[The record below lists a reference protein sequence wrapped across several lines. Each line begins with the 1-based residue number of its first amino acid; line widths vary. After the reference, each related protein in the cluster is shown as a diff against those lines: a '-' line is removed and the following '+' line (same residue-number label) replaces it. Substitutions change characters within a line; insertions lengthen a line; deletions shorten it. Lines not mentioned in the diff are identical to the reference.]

1 MPAAIL
7 SQPSGT
13 GEQTQEPTMKTT
25 FQKLCVSGM
34 ALAALACGAAFAQ
47 SYPSKPVTVVV
58 AYPPGG
64 DTDAIAR
71 LFADKLSQR
80 LKQTVV
86 VDNKPGAGGTLGNA
100 YVGRALPDGYTL
112 LFTPNPFTTA
122 PMVLKLPAS
131 TSYDVL
137 HGFEPII
144 KTAVQPLVLVANPNA
159 GFRTI
164 PDMIAAA
171 KSGKAVSYASP
182 GAGSPMHVA
191 AEWLNRSAG
200 VKITHI
206 PYRGVGP
213 SVTDV
218 VAGHVPT
225 AWVTLG
231 PVTQY
236 FNQGRLIPLAI
247 SDAQRTPL
255 APAIPTLVELGY
267 KDVVVG
273 AWNGFFAPKGT
284 PADVVKLLNGHLNEI
299 VRMPEVVEK
308 LATFGALPVGGSPDV
323 LAKTNASDFEV
334 MGKTIRELGI
344 TAD

>member
-1 MPAAIL
+1 MKIDFRKLFVLSLAITAAVGG
-7 SQPSGT
+7 S
-13 GEQTQEPTMKTT
+13 
-25 FQKLCVSGM
+25 V
-34 ALAALACGAAFAQ
+34 FAQ
-47 SYPSKPVTVVV
+47 PYPAKPITVVV

-86 VDNKPGAGGTLGNA
+86 VDNKPGAGGTIGNA
-100 YVGRALPDGYTL
+100 FVGRAAPDGYTL

-122 PMVLKLPAS
+122 PMVLKLPPS

-137 HGFEPII
+137 NGFEPII

-159 GFRTI
+159 GFKTI
-164 PDMIAAA
+164 PEMIAAA
-171 KSGKAVSYASP
+171 KSGKPVSYASP
-182 GAGSPMHVA
+182 GAGSPMHVV
-191 AEWLNRSAG
+191 AEWLNQSAN
-200 VKITHI
+200 VKITHV

-213 SVTDV
+213 SVVDV

-231 PVTQY
+231 AVSQY
-236 FNQGRLIPLAI
+236 TSSGRLIPLAI
-247 SDAQRTPL
+247 GDAKRSPL
-255 APAIPTLVELGY
+255 APNIPTLSELGY
-267 KDVVVG
+267 KEVVVG

-284 PADVVKLLNGHLNEI
+284 PADIVRLLNSNLNEI
-299 VRMPEVVEK
+299 VKMPEVIEK
-308 LATFGALPVGGSPDV
+308 LANFGALPVGGTPDV

-344 TAD
+344 TAE

>member
-1 MPAAIL
+1 
-7 SQPSGT
+7 
-13 GEQTQEPTMKTT
+13 MKKI
-25 FQKLCVSGM
+25 FNKLCVS
-34 ALAALACGAAFAQ
+34 AFAVAAIAALACGAASAQ
-47 SYPSKPVTVVV
+47 SYPTRQITVVV

-80 LKQTVV
+80 LKQPVV
-86 VDNKPGAGGTLGNA
+86 IDNKPGAGGTLGNSF
-100 YVGRALPDGYTL
+100 VGRALPDGYTL

-122 PMVLKLPAS
+122 PMVLKLAPSA
-131 TSYDVL
+131 SYDVL
-137 HGFEPII
+137 NGFEPII
-144 KTAVQPLVLVANPNA
+144 KTAVQPLVLVANSNA
-159 GFRTI
+159 GFKTI
-164 PDMIAAA
+164 PEMIAAA
-171 KSGKAVSYASP
+171 KTGKPISYASP

-200 VKITHI
+200 VKLTHI

-213 SVTDV
+213 SVIDV

-231 PVTQY
+231 AVSQY
-236 FNQGRLIPLAI
+236 VSQGRLIPLAI
-247 SDAQRTPL
+247 SDAQRSPL
-255 APAIPTLVELGY
+255 APAVPTLVELGY

-284 PADVVKLLNGHLNEI
+284 PADVVRLLNGHLNDI
-299 VRMPEVVEK
+299 LKTPEVVDK
-308 LATFGALPVGGSPDV
+308 LATFGAVPVGGPPEV
-323 LAKTNASDFEV
+323 LGKTNTSDFEV